1 VTLTYQE
8 ARLEVDH
15 PIVGAVSPD
24 GSPPSPLPPTPP
36 PALLPATPPARR
48 SRRRWWI
55 FGGGGCGAIALILVL
70 VVVVVF
76 INDFNNSPLRH
87 FPTEAG
93 ASTVS
98 DNFLVSTGGQNSET
112 LVIDD
117 PNSLTAVETYY
128 QSALDTNGWTVQ
140 ATDPSLAVS
149 GDGWQFSRTGS
160 SAQFGIT
167 FVTMGAITEITV
179 QYLTGRT
186 GSSPTPFVNP
196 SLTELMLTATEVTA
210 ALPPLPTPVTKYTD
224 AEINGQLGTDHR
236 AFLANDGTDYVDM
249 ELYGYVG
256 PQAAAH
262 DYPNLVS
269 SGCAP
274 GRGKSTHPKIGAATQ
289 ADEFECSNGIFWI
302 TFQQGVLTCAV
313 STASASAVEDLARA
327 ESAKI
332 TQIPSP
338 WTAPTSGA
346 SPSAS
351 P

>member
-1 VTLTYQE
+1 
-8 ARLEVDH
+8 VDH
-15 PIVGAVSPD
+15 PIVGAISPD
-24 GSPPSPLPPTPP
+24 GSWRSSGVAWAGPPTPP
-36 PALLPATPPARR
+36 PALLSATPPAGR

-55 FGGGGCGAIALILVL
+55 FGGGGCGAIVLILAL
-70 VVVVVF
+70 VVVVAF
-76 INDFNNSPLRH
+76 INGFNNSPLRH

-93 ASTVS
+93 ASAVS
-98 DNFLVSTGGQNSET
+98 DNFVVSTGGQNSET

-128 QSALDTNGWTVQ
+128 QSALDTDGWTVQ

-149 GDGWQFSRTGS
+149 GDSWQFSRTGAP
-160 SAQFGIT
+160 AQFGIT

-179 QYLTGRT
+179 QYLTGRP
-186 GSSPTPFVNP
+186 GSSPTPFVDP

-210 ALPPLPTPVTKYTD
+210 ALAPLPTPVTKYTD

-236 AFLANDGTDYVDM
+236 AFLANDGTDYVDI
-249 ELYGYVG
+249 ELYGYVS

-274 GRGKSTHPKIGAATQ
+274 GPGKSTHPKIGTATQ

>member
-1 VTLTYQE
+1 MQ
-8 ARLEVDH
+8 
-15 PIVGAVSPD
+15 
-24 GSPPSPLPPTPP
+24 PPTSPLP

-55 FGGGGCGAIALILVL
+55 FGGGGCGAIALIAVL

-76 INDFNNSPLRH
+76 VNGFINSPLRH

-128 QSALDTNGWTVQ
+128 QRALGTNGWAVQ
-140 ATDPSLAVS
+140 ATNPPQAVS
-149 GDGWQFSRTGS
+149 GDAWQFSRTGS
-160 SAQFGIT
+160 SAQFGMT
-167 FVTMGAITEITV
+167 FVTTGAITEITV
-179 QYLTGRT
+179 QCVTGP
-186 GSSPTPFVNP
+186 SAPSPIPLPVNP
-196 SLTELMLTATEVTA
+196 SLTALMLTATEVTS

-224 AEINGQLGTDHR
+224 AQINGQFGTDHR
-236 AFLANDGTDYVDM
+236 AFLANDGTDYVDI
-249 ELYGYVG
+249 ELYAYVSS
-256 PQAAAH
+256 QAAAH
-262 DYPNLVS
+262 DYPNLAS

-274 GRGKSTHPKIGAATQ
+274 GRGKSTHPKIGTATQ

-313 STASASAVEDLARA
+313 STGSASVVEGLARA

-332 TQIPSP
+332 TQI
-338 WTAPTSGA
+338 TGV
-346 SPSAS
+346 
-351 P
+351 

>member
-1 VTLTYQE
+1 M
-8 ARLEVDH
+8 DH
-15 PIVGAVSPD
+15 PIVGALSPD
-24 GSPPSPLPPTPP
+24 GSPPSPLPPTSA
-36 PALLPATPPARR
+36 PALWPAAPPARR
-48 SRRRWWI
+48 SRRRLWI

-70 VVVVVF
+70 VVAVGW
-76 INDFNNSPLRH
+76 INGFTNSPLRH
-87 FPTEAG
+87 FPAEAG

-98 DNFLVSTGGQNSET
+98 DILFVSTGGNGET

-140 ATDPSLAVS
+140 ATDPALAVS

-167 FVTMGAITEITV
+167 FVTKGAITEITV
-179 QYLTGRT
+179 QYLAGQP

-196 SLTELMLTATEVTA
+196 SLTELMLTTAEVTA
-210 ALPPLPTPVTKYTD
+210 ALPPLPTPVTKSTD
-224 AEINGQLGTDHR
+224 EEINGQLGTDHR
-236 AFLANDGTDYVDM
+236 AFLANDGTDYVDIG
-249 ELYGYVG
+249 LYAYVS

-269 SGCAP
+269 AACAS
-274 GRGKSTHPKIGAATQ
+274 GRGTSTHPTIGTASQ
-289 ADEFECSNGIFWI
+289 ADEFECPGGIFGI
-302 TFQQGVLTCAV
+302 TFQQGILTCAV
-313 STASASAVEDLARA
+313 STGSASAAEDLARA

-332 TQIPSP
+332 TQTPGP